1 MRTLNEQSVFSLGHS
16 QRDSFAIMN
25 AKLFHLPSEMVKEG
39 FGMTPKSL
47 LSDQI
52 LSDYKEYFLPKQLS
66 PTDFLVWHSLKI
78 TCYMISNNTKVA
90 HMVTVAS
97 VSHLSG
103 ISRET
108 VRRAMHK
115 LAGKGFAIKINE
127 LWIYKAPF

>member
-1 MRTLNEQSVFSLGHS
+1 
-16 QRDSFAIMN
+16 MN
-25 AKLFHLPSEMVKEG
+25 AKLFHLLLEMINEG

-78 TCYMISNNTKVA
+78 TCYMISNNTEVA

-108 VRRAMHK
+108 VRRSVNK
-115 LAGKGFAIKINE
+115 LAAKGFAKKIND
-127 LWIYKAPF
+127 LWIFNDP